1 MSSSRTVCAVQART
15 GSTRLPGKV
24 LLDVHG
30 RPMLAF
36 LLDRLRSLDVDELV
50 CATSD
55 LPADDPI
62 AEIASAAGVGV
73 VRGSESDVLSR
84 YLTVLQETNA
94 TTLVRLTGDCPLI
107 DPGVVQDVLAL
118 HHAQQADYTCNVLPR
133 TFPKGLDVEV
143 AQATALRAAAAE
155 ATAPEEREHVT
166 PFLYRRPER
175 FRLANLSCPLDLGDE
190 WWTVDTAEDLANVR
204 AIVAQLADPVGARWP
219 EVLAAHG
226 RRARPPSDRLV
237 LRPARDRDADD
248 LLRWR
253 NDPQTVRFSRTPRP
267 VEPEAHRRWWESR
280 RYDAGTRTWI
290 GEVAGVSTGFVRIDV
305 RAAEAEVSIAVDP
318 AHRGVGRGGQ
328 LLAAL
333 DESLRPDF
341 QARLLRAVVR
351 EDNEPSLRM
360 FSQAGYLPEAV
371 DGAWRSLVKPS
382 GPTASRTATT

>member
-24 LLDVHG
+24 LLDLDG

-36 LLDRLRSLDVDELV
+36 LLDRLSSLDVDEVV

-55 LPADDPI
+55 LPPDDKV
-62 AEIASAAGVGV
+62 AQVASAAGVRV
-73 VRGSESDVLSR
+73 VRGSESDVLDR
-84 YLTVLQETNA
+84 YLTVLQETGA

-107 DPGVVQDVLAL
+107 DPHVVQDVLAL
-118 HHAQQADYTCNVLPR
+118 HRARQADYTSNVLPR

-143 AQATALRAAAAE
+143 VQASALRTAAAE

-190 WWTVDTAEDLANVR
+190 WWTVDTADDLANVR
-204 AIVAQLADPVGARWP
+204 AIAAQLADPVRAGW
-219 EVLAAHG
+219 EDVLVAYG
-226 RRARPPSDRLV
+226 RRAKPTHDRLS
-237 LRPARDRDADD
+237 LRPARDRDSGD

-253 NDPQTVRFSRTPRP
+253 NDPQTVRFSRTPRA
-267 VEPEAHRRWWESR
+267 VEPQEHQQWWEAR
-280 RYDAGTRTWI
+280 RHDAGTRTWI
-290 GEVAGVSTGFVRIDV
+290 GEIGGLSAGFVRIDV
-305 RAAEAEVSIAVDP
+305 HAAEGEVSIAVDP
-318 AHRGVGRGGQ
+318 AHRGAGRGGQ

-333 DESLRPDF
+333 DDRLRPDF
-341 QARLLRAVVR
+341 QVRLLRAVVH

-360 FSQAGYLPEAV
+360 FARAGYLPESV